1 MKNGVNNVFTTIW
14 RLGAS
19 EHSEYS
25 SVQNPREHE
34 CFLRYALKLRKCFAD
49 YETSRQRGGEQMI
62 EFWRVFLALTP
73 RMMSSNV
80 CFFLSKKHF
89 KALKYSLYD
98 HIKQRMN
105 ENE

>member
-1 MKNGVNNVFTTIW
+1 MFSQQFGVSGLLNTRNIQLFRIPE
-14 RLGAS
+14 S
-19 EHSEYS
+19 
-25 SVQNPREHE
+25 HE

>member
-1 MKNGVNNVFTTIW
+1 MFSQQFGVSGLLNTRNIQLFRIPE
-14 RLGAS
+14 S
-19 EHSEYS
+19 
-25 SVQNPREHE
+25 HE

-80 CFFLSKKHF
+80 CFFSVKETLQSF
-89 KALKYSLYD
+89 KIFTL
-98 HIKQRMN
+98 
-105 ENE
+105 